1 MICRHAGERSA
12 SGRSMN
18 VCSSAMRS
26 STSSAWSRMKFAV
39 RNGRSVSVA
48 TTMTCSLIERLWS
61 AAAMPPLSTSS
72 QRLAHKLVPQRV
84 RRDGAAAGGARFA
97 REVREAAAGLVDDD
111 LHRGD
116 VPLRDLRLDGDLD
129 CPLGDEHV
137 RPEVAEAA
145 RAAAAALQ
153 CKKLFAEAVLLET
166 EDVVVADLRGAE
178 VADRGDANRRA
189 VAERAV
195 AARRPPPPPQRR
207 CGDDAE
213 LTLDR
218 DQRGENGDAA
228 DEVFRGIDRVDDPAP
243 RRAAARAEL
252 LAEDA
257 VVRPLLPEAVDDHP
271 LHRLVDLGDRRAVG
285 LRADRELGAE
295 VAHRDLVGA
304 VGEGERE
311 LEVGIHATGA
321 YLRSLSPLAGR
332 GWRAAPGEGRTFARP
347 HDLRENTSQWPRLSR
362 GSPAPAT

>member
-72 QRLAHKLVPQRV
+72 QRLEHNLVQQRV
-84 RRDGAAAGGARFA
+84 RRDGAAAVGARFA
-97 REVREAAAGLVDDD
+97 GEVREASAGFVDDD

-129 CPLGDEHV
+129 RPLGHEHV

-145 RAAAAALQ
+145 RAAAAAHQ
-153 CKKLFAEAVLLET
+153 VQEAFAEAVLLEA

-178 VADRGDANRRA
+178 LARRGDVDWRA
-189 VAERAV
+189 VAERPL
-195 AARRPPPPPQRR
+195 AAR
-207 CGDDAE
+207 C
-213 LTLDR
+213 
-218 DQRGENGDAA
+218 
-228 DEVFRGIDRVDDPAP
+228 
-243 RRAAARAEL
+243 
-252 LAEDA
+252 
-257 VVRPLLPEAVDDHP
+257 
-271 LHRLVDLGDRRAVG
+271 
-285 LRADRELGAE
+285 
-295 VAHRDLVGA
+295 
-304 VGEGERE
+304 
-311 LEVGIHATGA
+311 
-321 YLRSLSPLAGR
+321 
-332 GWRAAPGEGRTFARP
+332 
-347 HDLRENTSQWPRLSR
+347 
-362 GSPAPAT
+362 